1 MRSIGLD
8 SAIAMSEHSKR
19 TWWRRVSAKIVGRTG
34 SDRGRTMVALDD
46 VLPFISVQLT
56 DEDIDLI
63 ISADAGNADAQNDL
77 AQMFDELGKHEVAL
91 YWWRASADQG
101 HPDAMHYLGNCFI
114 CGNGVSKDEHTG
126 IMWIA
131 KAASFGHVVAGGQI
145 NSLLRFANTGAR

>member
-46 VLPFISVQLT
+46 VLPFIPVPFT
-56 DEDIDLI
+56 AEDVDLI

-77 AQMFDELGKHEVAL
+77 AQMFDEHGKFAVAL

-101 HPDAMHYLGNCFI
+101 HADAMHYLGNCFVS
-114 CGNGVSKDEHTG
+114 GKGVSKDENTG

-131 KAASFGHVVAGGQI
+131 QAASLGHVVASMQMS
-145 NSLLRFANTGAR
+145 SLLRFANARSR